1 VALRPHPLFVLLRLA
16 LELQNHIAQNVASLP
31 T

>member
-1 VALRPHPLFVLLRLA
+1 VVLRPQTLIVLLRPA
-16 LELQNHIAQNVASLP
+16 LELQNHIAQNVASPP